1 MSELAIRTLEGAT
14 KAISPEALAS
24 LRGKLRGSAVLPGE
38 DGYDAARTIWNAMID
53 RRPGLVVRCLGAAD
67 IMREVQLARAEGLLL
82 SVRGGGHNI
91 AGNAVC
97 DGGLLI
103 DLSLMKSVQIDPHFR
118 TARVE
123 AGALLADFD
132 KEAQAFGLMTPLG
145 INSTTGVAGLALGGG
160 FGWTTR
166 KFGLTVDNLVAAQVV
181 TAAGELVRASATEHP
196 DLFWALRGGGGNF
209 GVVASFDFK
218 LHALGPEVL
227 SGLIVHP
234 FADAAKLLPQFRRIV
249 AEAPDELTVWAVM
262 RQAPPLPFI
271 PAEWHG
277 KEVLIFAACY
287 SGDMKDGAQAVKPLR
302 ALGKPIADVIG
313 PHPFTAWEAAFD
325 PLLTPGAR
333 NYWKS
338 HDFADLSD
346 AAIEVIVGAAGS
358 LPSPEC
364 EVFIAH
370 VGGAMGRVAPDA
382 MAWSNREPHFVM
394 NAHTR
399 WRDPAQ
405 DAACIAWARQLFD
418 ATAPFAAGSVYV
430 NFMPDDEKGRVEK
443 AYGKNYRR
451 LAEIKHRYDPDN
463 LFRMNQNIR
472 PSER

>member
-1 MSELAIRTLEGAT
+1 
-14 KAISPEALAS
+14 
-24 LRGKLRGSAVLPGE
+24 
-38 DGYDAARTIWNAMID
+38 
-53 RRPGLVVRCLGAAD
+53 
-67 IMREVQLARAEGLLL
+67 
-82 SVRGGGHNI
+82 
-91 AGNAVC
+91 
-97 DGGLLI
+97 
-103 DLSLMKSVQIDPHFR
+103 
-118 TARVE
+118 
-123 AGALLADFD
+123 
-132 KEAQAFGLMTPLG
+132 
-145 INSTTGVAGLALGGG
+145 
-160 FGWTTR
+160 
-166 KFGLTVDNLVAAQVV
+166 
-181 TAAGELVRASATEHP
+181 
-196 DLFWALRGGGGNF
+196 
-209 GVVASFDFK
+209 
-218 LHALGPEVL
+218 
-227 SGLIVHP
+227 
-234 FADAAKLLPQFRRIV
+234 
-249 AEAPDELTVWAVM
+249 M